1 MTRQEIISIITPVF
15 ENLPI
20 EKASIFGSYAR
31 NDSAAGSDV
40 DLVLKFTGNKYGLLF
55 SSLRIQLEEILGMPV
70 EVVSENGLYCLEPTM
85 QENIRKEAICFYE
98 RKSK

>member
-1 MTRQEIISIITPVF
+1 MTKQEIISIITPVF

-40 DLVLKFTGNKYGLLF
+40 DLVLQFTGNKYGLLF
-55 SSLRIQLEEILGMPV
+55 SSLRLSLKKFLV
-70 EVVSENGLYCLEPTM
+70 CLLM
-85 QENIRKEAICFYE
+85 
-98 RKSK
+98 